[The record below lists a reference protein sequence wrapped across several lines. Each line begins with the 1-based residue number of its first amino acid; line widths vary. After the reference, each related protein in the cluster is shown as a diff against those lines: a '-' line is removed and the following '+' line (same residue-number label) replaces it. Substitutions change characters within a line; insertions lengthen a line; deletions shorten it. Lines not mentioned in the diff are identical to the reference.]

1 MDQFADQEEEA
12 CGFEEKGTVALSLFK
27 LFADTIQ
34 SITVTMDE
42 AHRAEGSSRSVTT
55 RKIMKR
61 RRNQFSLWKVKGF
74 HIIVD
79 IQDVLVSKCSFPN
92 IHISMAKLKTSPYAS
107 QIADSLGNHRIR
119 NATLVPKPLGEADTD
134 RFLTATSRQAT

>member
-12 CGFEEKGTVALSLFK
+12 CGFEEKGIIALSVFK

-55 RKIMKR
+55 RKTMKR
-61 RRNQFSLWKVKGF
+61 RRNQFLWKVKGF

-92 IHISMAKLKTSPYAS
+92 LHISMATLQRYLMRLK
-107 QIADSLGNHRIR
+107 
-119 NATLVPKPLGEADTD
+119 
-134 RFLTATSRQAT
+134 